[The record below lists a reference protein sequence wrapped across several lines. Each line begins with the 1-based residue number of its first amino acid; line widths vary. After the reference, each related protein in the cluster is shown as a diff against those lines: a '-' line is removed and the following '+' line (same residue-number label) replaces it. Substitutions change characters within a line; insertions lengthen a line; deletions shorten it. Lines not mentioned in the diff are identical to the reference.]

1 MYILYLNSLLK
12 DEGTFLLTFDW
23 LIYNFLELILKQFS
37 VHVLLNIVL
46 WSPLAGYETNEEP
59 KSMPIYGVLVVSWCT
74 PLTPPKW
81 KKEITNNGG

>member
-1 MYILYLNSLLK
+1 M
-12 DEGTFLLTFDW
+12 
-23 LIYNFLELILKQFS
+23 
-37 VHVLLNIVL
+37 HVVLNIVL